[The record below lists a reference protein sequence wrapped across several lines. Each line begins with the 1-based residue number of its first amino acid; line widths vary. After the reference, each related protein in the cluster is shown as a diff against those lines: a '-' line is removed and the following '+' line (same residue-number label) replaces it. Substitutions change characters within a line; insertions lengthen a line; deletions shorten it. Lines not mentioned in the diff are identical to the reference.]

1 MTTPTLTPA
10 KPALRSLFW
19 FGCGGGALIIGGI
32 IAVLAANWKEIAFP
46 LQVAIALLPLAT
58 ALVLYALALRR
69 SPLPREVDEV
79 LGILWGGGVL
89 CATALL
95 GRVLQLSSSSFVFCA
110 TVTLLLAPVVLALR
124 ATSAWMAFAGFAL
137 GSALAIFLEGLP
149 GCDYF
154 AKESLASLLAG
165 QAICLAALALV
176 AWRLAPRWR
185 ETGALAQ
192 SERTLAACF
201 LCAYACLT
209 SGMLFTYLENMSL
222 DPLPSAACWL
232 FPLALPLCV
241 GLWVERGQRSQS
253 RVLTTLGGVLLL
265 LFGVWFLAVGQEF
278 RTYADMSS
286 LLAVGLYALGSVA
299 LLVLCKNRVGAF
311 PICVLPMA
319 LAGHLVAMPLVPLAL
334 QLVVAIGGI
343 AVALIYA
350 SRTLANLSLGYLVL
364 AVWVGFVAFDSSLMA
379 RGLIFICGGLLLLV
393 LNLLFAKFTRNREV
407 PHA

>member
-1 MTTPTLTPA
+1 MTPSTPT
-10 KPALRSLFW
+10 KPTLRGLFW

-46 LQVAIALLPLAT
+46 FQVLIALLPLAT
-58 ALVLYALALRR
+58 ALTLYAYYSRRGALA
-69 SPLPREVDEV
+69 RELDEV

-95 GRVLQLSSSSFVFCA
+95 GRVLQLSSSSFAFCS

-124 ATSAWMAFAGFAL
+124 ATSAWMAFAGFTL
-137 GSALAIFLEGLP
+137 GSALALFQDGLP
-149 GCDYF
+149 GCDCF
-154 AKESLASLLAG
+154 ARESLASLLAG
-165 QAICLAALALV
+165 QAICLAAMALV
-176 AWRLAPRWR
+176 VWRLRPCWR
-185 ETGALAQ
+185 ETGALAKT
-192 SERTLAACF
+192 ERTLAACF
-201 LCAYACLT
+201 LCVYAGLTTGLLLSFFGDANPADLSFPAYK
-209 SGMLFTYLENMSL
+209 F
-222 DPLPSAACWL
+222 

-241 GLWVERGQRSQS
+241 GLWVERGQRNQS
-253 RVLTTLGGVLLL
+253 RVLTTLGGILLL
-265 LFGVWFLAVGQEF
+265 LFGVWFLAAGQAF

-299 LLVLCKNRVGAF
+299 LLVLCKDRVGAF

-319 LAGHLVAMPLVPLAL
+319 LAGQLGAEPLVPLVL

-343 AVALIYA
+343 AMALIYA
-350 SRTLANLSLGYLVL
+350 SRTLANLSLGYLIL
-364 AVWVGFVAFDSSLMA
+364 AVWVGFVALDSSLMA

>member
-1 MTTPTLTPA
+1 MTTSTLTPA

-32 IAVLAANWKEIAFP
+32 IAVLAANWKEISFP

-69 SPLPREVDEV
+69 SPLAREVDEV

-95 GRVLQLSSSSFVFCA
+95 GRVLQLSSSSFAFCA

-137 GSALAIFLEGLP
+137 GSALALFQDGLP
-149 GCDYF
+149 GCACF
-154 AKESLASLLAG
+154 AKESLASLLTG

-201 LCAYACLT
+201 LCAYAGLT
-209 SGMLFTYLENMSL
+209 SGMFFTHLENTSL
-222 DPLPSAACWL
+222 DTLPAAACWL

-265 LFGVWFLAVGQEF
+265 GFGICSFSAWTAIPIHLGL
-278 RTYADMSS
+278 TSY
-286 LLAVGLYALGSVA
+286 LAVGLYALGCGA

-311 PICVLPMA
+311 PLCVLPMA

-364 AVWVGFVAFDSSLMA
+364 AVWLGFVALDSSLMA
-379 RGLIFICGGLLLLV
+379 RGLIFICGGLLLLI

>member
-1 MTTPTLTPA
+1 MTPPTPT
-10 KPALRSLFW
+10 KPTLRGLFW

-46 LQVAIALLPLAT
+46 FQVLIALLPLAT
-58 ALVLYALALRR
+58 ALSLYIYYSRR
-69 SPLPREVDEV
+69 GTLTRELDEV

-95 GRVLQLSSSSFVFCA
+95 GRVLQLSSSSFAFCA

-124 ATSAWMAFAGFAL
+124 ATSAWMTFAGFAL
-137 GSALAIFLEGLP
+137 GSALALFLEGLP
-149 GCDYF
+149 GCDCF
-154 AKESLASLLAG
+154 AQKSLASLLAG
-165 QAICLAALALV
+165 QALCLAAMALV
-176 AWRLAPRWR
+176 VWRLVPRWR
-185 ETGALAQ
+185 ETGAQAKT
-192 SERTLAACF
+192 ERTLAACF
-201 LCAYACLT
+201 LCVYACLT
-209 SGMLFTYLENMSL
+209 TGLLLCFSGDAHPADLSFPAYKF
-222 DPLPSAACWL
+222 

-253 RVLTTLGGVLLL
+253 HVLTTIGGVLLL
-265 LFGVWFLAVGQEF
+265 LFGVWFLVAGQAF

-286 LLAVGLYALGSVA
+286 LLAVGLYAFGSVA

-319 LAGHLVAMPLVPLAL
+319 LAGQLGAEPLVPLAL

-350 SRTLANLSLGYLVL
+350 SRTLANLSLGYLIL
-364 AVWVGFVAFDSSLMA
+364 AVWVGFVALDSSLMA

-407 PHA
+407 PHV

>member
-1 MTTPTLTPA
+1 MTPPTPIKPTL
-10 KPALRSLFW
+10 RGLFW

-46 LQVAIALLPLAT
+46 FQVLIALLPLAA
-58 ALVLYALALRR
+58 ALSLYAYYSRRGALT
-69 SPLPREVDEV
+69 RELDEV

-95 GRVLQLSSSSFVFCA
+95 GRVLQLSSSSFAFCA

-137 GSALAIFLEGLP
+137 GSALALFLEGLP
-149 GCDYF
+149 GCDCF
-154 AKESLASLLAG
+154 AQKSLASLLAG
-165 QAICLAALALV
+165 QVLCLTAMALV
-176 AWRLAPRWR
+176 VWRLVPHWR
-185 ETGALAQ
+185 ETGAQAKT
-192 SERTLAACF
+192 ERTLAACF

-209 SGMLFTYLENMSL
+209 TGLLLSFSGDAHPADLSFPAYKF
-222 DPLPSAACWL
+222 

-253 RVLTTLGGVLLL
+253 HVLTTLGGVLLL
-265 LFGVWFLAVGQEF
+265 LFGVWFLVAGQAF

-319 LAGHLVAMPLVPLAL
+319 LAGQLGAEPLVPLAL
-334 QLVVAIGGI
+334 QLIVAIGGI

-350 SRTLANLSLGYLVL
+350 SRTLANLSLGYLIL
-364 AVWVGFVAFDSSLMA
+364 AVWVGFVALDSSLMA

-407 PHA
+407 PHV

>member
-1 MTTPTLTPA
+1 MTSPTPT
-10 KPALRSLFW
+10 KPTLRGLFW

-46 LQVAIALLPLAT
+46 FQVLIALLPLAA
-58 ALVLYALALRR
+58 ALSLYAYYSRR
-69 SPLPREVDEV
+69 DTLTRELDEV

-95 GRVLQLSSSSFVFCA
+95 GRVLQLSSSSFAFCA

-137 GSALAIFLEGLP
+137 GSALALFLEGLP
-149 GCDYF
+149 GCDCF

-165 QAICLAALALV
+165 QALCLTAMALV
-176 AWRLAPRWR
+176 VWRLVPRWR
-185 ETGALAQ
+185 ETGAQAKT
-192 SERTLAACF
+192 ERTLAACF
-201 LCAYACLT
+201 LCVYAALTTGLLLSFSGDAHPADLSFPAYK
-209 SGMLFTYLENMSL
+209 F
-222 DPLPSAACWL
+222 

-253 RVLTTLGGVLLL
+253 HVLTTLGGVLLL
-265 LFGVWFLAVGQEF
+265 LFGVWFLVAGQAF

-286 LLAVGLYALGSVA
+286 LLAVGLYAFGSVA

-319 LAGHLVAMPLVPLAL
+319 LAGQLGAEPLVPLAL
-334 QLVVAIGGI
+334 QLIVAIGGI

-350 SRTLANLSLGYLVL
+350 SRTLANLSLGYLIL
-364 AVWVGFVAFDSSLMA
+364 AVWVGFVALDSSLMA

-407 PHA
+407 PHV